1 MFNGKL
7 GQFNQELI
15 STRDPAS
22 YRLLNKRQERISAR
36 LLNDE
41 IKANLC
47 LAVTSQQK
55 KNSFETPPC
64 KILKGRWAA
73 VSLFHGIFIGISGK
87 LGEDSMGKESSPLES
102 IRELG

>member
-1 MFNGKL
+1 M
-7 GQFNQELI
+7 
-15 STRDPAS
+15 TRN
-22 YRLLNKRQERISAR
+22 RWRQGRDRRQLTSDYTRQHSLWKERISAR

-73 VSLFHGIFIGISGK
+73 VSL
-87 LGEDSMGKESSPLES
+87 L
-102 IRELG
+102 